1 MAVTG
6 TNYALSNFLFEVN
19 GQQAGTLSAFTP
31 PTYEAEVVGQ
41 AMGPDGF
48 TKQSIGGKP
57 KVGEAK
63 LTYSVAQSGP
73 MWDIIESVLNKNCQ
87 EFTSAVILSDM
98 NYKGKRRIDMMGCMV
113 KELSFPKLDAKDHKK
128 AFDATVSFTVETL
141 KYSPESAAIQGT
153 MSKKF
158 KNWMVANFE
167 CIGMPGGISGASV
180 MNVELPKLTAKIQM
194 LHVGPNRHPES
205 HYTAW
210 EIKGLKTEH
219 ASADFNAVKDLCV
232 KVIQDGAITDSEYG
246 SWQVDLK
253 DQTFKTVLG
262 SMMFNET
269 APNKFTWAPEL
280 KSGDTMATCSVEWV
294 LEEMRWKNQ
303 HKD

>member
-1 MAVTG
+1 MAISG
-6 TNYALSNFLFEVN
+6 TNYALSNFLYEVN
-19 GQQAGTLSAFTP
+19 GQQAGTLNAFTP
-31 PTYEAEVVGQ
+31 PTYEAEVVSQ
-41 AMGPDGF
+41 AMGPDGIS
-48 TKQSIGGKP
+48 KQSIGGKP
-57 KVGEAK
+57 KVGECK
-63 LTYSVAQSGP
+63 IVYSVAQSGP
-73 MWDIIESVLNKNCQ
+73 MWTIIESVLNKNCQ
-87 EFTSAVILSDM
+87 EFTSAVILADM

-141 KYSPESAAIQGT
+141 KYSPESNAIQGV

-167 CIGMPGGISGASV
+167 PIGMPGGIQANSV
-180 MNVELPKLTAKIQM
+180 MNIELPKLTAKIQM

-210 EIKGLKTEH
+210 ETKGLKTEH
-219 ASADFNAVKDLCV
+219 ASAGFNEVKDLCV
-232 KVIQDGAITDSEYG
+232 KVIQDGAITDSEYADW
-246 SWQVDLK
+246 SVDIK

-262 SMMFNET
+262 SGIFKQT
-269 APNKFTWAPEL
+269 APQKFTWAPEL
-280 KSGDTMATCSVEWV
+280 KSGDTMATCSVEWCI
-294 LEEMRWKNQ
+294 EEFRFDNK